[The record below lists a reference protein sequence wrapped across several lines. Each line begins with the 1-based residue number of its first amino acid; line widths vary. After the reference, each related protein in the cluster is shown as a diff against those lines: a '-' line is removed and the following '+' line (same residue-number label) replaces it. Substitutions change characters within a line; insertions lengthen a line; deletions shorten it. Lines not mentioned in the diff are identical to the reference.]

1 MLLYMIRHGE
11 SEANRAKRFA
21 GWLPVPLSEKG
32 EEQARQAG
40 EKLRGVAFDK
50 VFTSDLRRAVQT
62 CELALPGCEYE
73 TTPLLREYNV
83 GTVGGKSPEECLAE
97 YGEAYTQGIATL
109 DMTPF
114 GGESHEMHLQRVAE
128 FFSQVEKLNVET
140 VAAFS
145 HFGTMRAALETV
157 LHAPWVKGR
166 VLCDN
171 CCIAVFA
178 FEDGVWKLRDWNR

>member
-11 SEANRAKRFA
+11 SEANRARKFA

-32 EEQARQAG
+32 EQQARAAG
-40 EKLRGVAFDK
+40 EKLRGVAFEK
-50 VFTSDLRRAVQT
+50 IYASDLRRAVQT

-83 GTVGGKSPEECLAE
+83 GTVGGKSPEECTAE
-97 YGEAYTQGIATL
+97 YGETYTQAIARL

-114 GGESHEMHLQRVAE
+114 GGETHEGHRQRVAE
-128 FFSQVEKLNVET
+128 FFSQVEKLDAQT

-145 HFGTMRAALETV
+145 HFGTMRAALENV
-157 LHAPWVKGR
+157 LDAPWVKGR
-166 VLCDN
+166 ILCDN
-171 CCIAVFA
+171 CCIAVLA
-178 FEDGVWKLRDWNR
+178 FENGVWMLKDWNK

>member
-11 SEANRAKRFA
+11 SEANRARKFA

-32 EEQARQAG
+32 REQARLAG
-40 EKLRGVAFDK
+40 EKLRGIRFDK
-50 VFTSDLRRAVQT
+50 IYASDLKRAMET

-83 GTVGGKSPEECLAE
+83 GSVGGKSPEECEAE
-97 YGEAYTQGIATL
+97 YGEVYTQGIARL

-114 GGESHEMHLQRVAE
+114 GGEDHETHLRRVAE
-128 FFSQVEKLNVET
+128 FFSQVGKSDAET

-157 LHAPWVKGR
+157 LGAPWVKGR

-178 FEDGVWKLRDWNR
+178 FEDGVWKLKTWNL